1 MNSLF
6 PFIGGRLVD
15 VCVGVLGG
23 GEEGTES
30 FDRVG
35 YGVELE
41 VFCGCVVVGA
51 VGEGFG

>member
-6 PFIGGRLVD
+6 PFIAGEVSGC
-15 VCVGVLGG
+15 VCRGLGG
-23 GEEGTES
+23 EGTES